1 MILLDTLADLAC
13 SKLQDKESSEPRLR
27 PREPAGLARASAR
40 SGTFRQPLA
49 EAVAASS
56 RKLEAEGT
64 SAGAPRD
71 LATLAWASA
80 RSRFKGEAFLAVA
93 WKARLQ
99 SHGHGRSPMD
109 SANLAW
115 APSAAQHVDQQAMST
130 TGERVSARAQSLDA
144 RQLASTA
151 QACARQTPA
160 GASQMRH
167 LMQATVSQID
177 ALPAQQVGWL
187 ADACQVLQSSLCSQS
202 CEVIRAK
209 LSELTQ
215 QLGEPLTRLS
225 LLSSSHSEPQGL
237 PSGRGPLED
246 FGVMAKRLGA
256 DQLGD
261 LGSKEL
267 LRSQNIAVTSRP
279 GPWPSQHHREISGT
293 GKLPP
298 ITALCHATLGGRQ
311 LSQSAVSGVSDG
323 LRAQRWLFPVP
334 LAVSSVERSLCAE
347 FQVLAQTCDAIF
359 EDLSDSS
366 EGQRV
371 SGKVQLFISAPP
383 CLSCVAAICQF
394 QLLLPS
400 VELEVSWISE
410 PQRLEQPSRAA
421 DCHCINPKSSLTSYA
436 GSKERRLL

>member
-1 MILLDTLADLAC
+1 MILLDALAEVAC
-13 SKLQDKESSEPRLR
+13 SKLQQEDPEPR

-40 SGTFRQPLA
+40 SGAFRQSLA
-49 EAVAASS
+49 EAVSASS
-56 RKLEAEGT
+56 RKLQGT
-64 SAGAPRD
+64 SASAPRD

-80 RSRFKGEAFLAVA
+80 RSRLMGEAFLAVA
-93 WKARLQ
+93 WKSRLQ
-99 SHGHGRSPMD
+99 SHRWSPMD

-115 APSAAQHVDQQAMST
+115 ALSAAQHADRQAMST
-130 TGERVSARAQSLDA
+130 AVERVSARAQSLDA
-144 RQLASTA
+144 RQPASIA
-151 QACARQTPA
+151 QASARQTPS
-160 GASQMRH
+160 GASQMRY
-167 LMQATVSQID
+167 LMQVTVSQID

-187 ADACQVLQSSLCSQS
+187 ADACQVFPQVFLRSQIES

-215 QLGEPLTRLS
+215 QLGEPLTRLEP
-225 LLSSSHSEPQGL
+225 SSHSTPPFRG
-237 PSGRGPLED
+237 SDSGPLGD
-246 FGVMAKRLGA
+246 FGAMAKRLGA

-261 LGSKEL
+261 LGSREL
-267 LRSQNIAVTSRP
+267 LRSQNIAVTAGP
-279 GPWPSQHHREISGT
+279 GPSLPREAPGG

-298 ITALCHATLGGRQ
+298 VTALCHATLGGRQ

-334 LAVSSVERSLCAE
+334 LAAGSVERSLCAE
-347 FQVLAQTCDAIF
+347 FQVLAQTCDVIF

-394 QLLLPS
+394 QLLLPC
-400 VELEVSWISE
+400 VELEVSWISQS
-410 PQRLEQPSRAA
+410 QRLEQPQPSRVA
-421 DCHCINPKSSLTSYA
+421 DCH
-436 GSKERRLL
+436 